1 MKAKSVRDLK
11 VRNKRVLLRVDYNVP
26 ISDGVVGDPLR
37 IEGSFATI
45 KYLLSQNCS
54 IVMCSHLGRPDGKPD
69 PKLSLAPVAKKAS
82 ELLGLPITFIPAT
95 VGPEAE
101 AAVKN
106 MRAGEIVLLE
116 NLRFHKEEE
125 ENNPEFA
132 KQLASFGDV
141 YVDDAFAVIHR
152 AHASTVGVPHYIP
165 GAIGLLVE
173 NEVKTIT
180 GALERPAKPL
190 IAIVGGAKVSS
201 KIEVLNNLMKY
212 VDRLVIAGAMANTFM
227 AAKGQK
233 IGKSKFEPDFIETAN
248 KVMHD
253 AEKNKVELVLPDD
266 VIVSKSVKKGPS
278 HHSLVGEVKDDEF
291 IVDVGPKTVAKAL
304 NPLEFHGT
312 VIWNGPLGI
321 TEVPAFA
328 HNSLVLAENI
338 IESGADCIIGG
349 GDTAAF
355 IDEAGLHDKFKW
367 VSTGGGASLE
377 LMAGNELPGIKVLE
391 RR

>member
-1 MKAKSVRDLK
+1 
-11 VRNKRVLLRVDYNVP
+11 
-26 ISDGVVGDPLR
+26 
-37 IEGSFATI
+37 
-45 KYLLSQNCS
+45 
-54 IVMCSHLGRPDGKPD
+54 MCSHLGRPDGKRD
-69 PKLSLAPVAKKAS
+69 AKLSLAPVAKKAS
-82 ELLGLPITFIPAT
+82 ELLGVPITFIPAT

-106 MRAGEIVLLE
+106 MRPGEILLLE

-125 ENNPEFA
+125 ENDPELA
-132 KQLASFGDV
+132 KQLASYADI
-141 YVDDAFAVIHR
+141 YVDDAFADIHR
-152 AHASTVGVPHYIP
+152 NHASIVGVTHYIP
-165 GAIGLLVE
+165 GGVGFLVE
-173 NEVKTIT
+173 KEVKNIL
-180 GALERPAKPL
+180 GALEHPAKPL
-190 IAIVGGAKVSS
+190 LAIIGGAKVST
-201 KIEVLNNLMKY
+201 KIEVLKNLILY

-227 AAKGQK
+227 AASGQK
-233 IGKSKFEPDFIETAN
+233 IGKSKFEPDFIETA
-248 KVMHD
+248 KEIMAE
-253 AEKNKVELVLPDD
+253 AEKNKVELILPLD
-266 VIVSKSVKKGPS
+266 VIVSKSVKKGPG
-278 HHSLVGEVKDDEF
+278 HHSLVGDVKDDEY

-304 NPLEFHGT
+304 NPLEFRGT

-391 RR
+391 R